1 MYEYLS
7 GVISVIKPDFIVID
21 VGGVGYK
28 VFSPS
33 PFAYR
38 EGQKARVF
46 IEQIVRDTGIT
57 LYGFQTED
65 DKGLFLKLL
74 SVSGIGP
81 KSALVIMA
89 AENSNS
95 LAEAIEQGEV
105 KYLTR
110 FPGVGKKTA
119 SQIVLDLKGKLGDY
133 VHQDDKFSEQEF
145 SPELNDALLALLA
158 LGYTKKEVERISP
171 VLAKEKATTADQY
184 IKKGL
189 SLLLKK

>member
-1 MYEYLS
+1 MYEYLN
-7 GVISVIKPDFIVID
+7 GNIAIVKPDFIVVD
-21 VGGVGYK
+21 VNGVGYK

-33 PFAYR
+33 PYAYQ
-38 EGQKARVF
+38 EGQKVRVF
-46 IEQIVRDTGIT
+46 IEQIVRDTGVT

-81 KSALVIMA
+81 KSALAIMA
-89 AENSNS
+89 SEDSNS

-133 VHQDDKFSEQEF
+133 VKKANKEALAEAT
-145 SPELNDALLALLA
+145 PELNDALLALLA
-158 LGYTKKEVERISP
+158 LGYTKKEVDRITP
-171 VLAKEKATTADQY
+171 ALIEEEKTTADQY